1 MKATCGRRLSAQ
13 ATCYTSGLR
22 QYFTAGIDRYTWTVI
37 AGELILDDDMNVAG
51 KLSGR
56 VAANLDI
63 AGDLILDTRGLW
75 LRRCRGANRTLRA
88 GTCPMQGSNY
98 DVAGELIVH
107 CFTTFSTTFHSYF
120 WSQTS
125 GAE

>member
-1 MKATCGRRLSAQ
+1 VGEDSARRRLATLQ
-13 ATCYTSGLR
+13 AFGNTSSQGR
-22 QYFTAGIDRYTWTVI
+22 QLQPARK
-37 AGELILDDDMNVAG
+37 ARNDDDLNVAG
-51 KLSGR
+51 ELSGR

-75 LRRCRGANRTLRA
+75 LRRCRAANR
-88 GTCPMQGSNY
+88 N
-98 DVAGELIVH
+98 VARELIVH
-107 CFTTFSTTFHSYF
+107 CFTTFSTTFQSYF